1 MKKGAGRWTV
11 RVVGTVAV
19 AFLFWVAT
27 LGLQGAWP
35 YGAANWASAWVKNA
49 KPPKEKVDRRLWFCP
64 SREIK
69 MEDSLWGRGFALQEG
84 ERCVQ
89 YRVFGSEEWPIDVV
103 YGPEGRVREVF
114 ESYE

>member
-1 MKKGAGRWTV
+1 MKGAGKWLARG
-11 RVVGTVAV
+11 VGTAVV

-27 LGLQGAWP
+27 LGFEGAWP
-35 YGAANWASAWVKNA
+35 YGAANWASAWLDNA
-49 KPPKEKVDRRLWFCP
+49 KPERETADRRLWFCT
-64 SREIK
+64 SREIE
-69 MEDSLWGRGFALQEG
+69 MEESLWGRGYYELQEG

-103 YGPEGRVREVF
+103 YGEEGNVVRVF